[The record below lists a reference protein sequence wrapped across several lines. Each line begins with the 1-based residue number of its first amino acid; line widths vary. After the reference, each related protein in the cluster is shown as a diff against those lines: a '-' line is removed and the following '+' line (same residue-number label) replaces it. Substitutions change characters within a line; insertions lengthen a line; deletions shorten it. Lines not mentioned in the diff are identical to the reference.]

1 MVEEDFR
8 LKVLHILLYFKG
20 LIAQL
25 VRAHLD
31 KDEVRGSSPRR
42 PTIYG
47 AVAQLGEHLI
57 CIQKVVGSIPISSTR
72 FRI

>member
-25 VRAHLD
+25 VRAHL
-31 KDEVRGSSPRR
+31 
-42 PTIYG
+42 
-47 AVAQLGEHLI
+47 
-57 CIQKVVGSIPISSTR
+57 
-72 FRI
+72 